1 MHIYNF
7 KINKSLVFKG
17 ILILFAIICLLLL
30 IYSGFKL
37 FCDMKKY
44 KQETFVVNDSD
55 PTIAGSSEISSEQ
68 YTNVLK
74 AVHDNIDN
82 YIGKEITFVG
92 YVYKIDYLEPN
103 QFVLARNMIINSTSQ
118 NVVVGFL
125 CESDKISQFE
135 NLSWVKVTGT
145 IKKGNLD
152 GEIPI
157 IEVTSI
163 QPSQKPDQEFV
174 YPPDETYVNRDALF

>member
-7 KINKSLVFKG
+7 KVNKNLFFKG
-17 ILILFAIICLLLL
+17 ILIIFIGICLILLC
-30 IYSGFKL
+30 YSGFKL
-37 FCDMKKY
+37 FNDMKNY
-44 KQETFVVNDSD
+44 HAENFIVTDQEYVEN
-55 PTIAGSSEISSEQ
+55 SSEISSEQ

-74 AVHDNIDN
+74 AVHDNLDN
-82 YIGKEITFVG
+82 YIGKEITFIG
-92 YVYKIDYLEPN
+92 YIYKIDYLEPN
-103 QFVLARNMIINSTSQ
+103 QFVLARNMIINSTMQ

-125 CESDKISQFE
+125 CESDNINQFD
-135 NLSWVKVTGT
+135 NLSWVKVTGK

-163 QPSQKPDQEFV
+163 KSSDKPSQEFV
-174 YPPDETYVNRDALF
+174 YPPDDFYIKMDGIF